1 MRSIIQFNIQ
11 KGDKY
16 YVAQGIDMPIV
27 TQAKTLDELSKN
39 IKEAVELHL
48 EGENFVN
55 LEISKCPSIL
65 ASFELQTNL
74 CLN

>member
-16 YVAQGIDMPIV
+16 YVAQGIDLPIV

-48 EGENFVN
+48 EGESFID
-55 LEISKCPSIL
+55 LGLSKCPSIL
-65 ASFELQTNL
+65 VNFELQANL
-74 CLN
+74 CLS

>member
-16 YVAQGIDMPIV
+16 YVARGINLPIV

-39 IKEAVELHL
+39 IKEAVVLHL
-48 EGENFVN
+48 GY
-55 LEISKCPSIL
+55 
-65 ASFELQTNL
+65 
-74 CLN
+74 